1 MELEGRI
8 ALVTGAGRGIGRAI
22 ALKLAGRGADVAV
35 ADVLPDEA
43 ATVAAEVVALGRRSA
58 SLVADVSVSGDVT
71 CMVEEVRAALGPVAI
86 LVNNAG
92 IARDGLLMRMSDEDW
107 DKVIAVDLRSVFLCT
122 RAVLRDM
129 TKQRFGRI
137 INIAS
142 VSGLAGNPGQANYSA
157 AKAGII
163 GFTRTIAKEMA
174 SRGITVNAIAPGL
187 IDTGLAHDLSD
198 QQREAFKSGIP
209 MGMLGTPEDVAGAVG
224 FLASGDA
231 SYITGQVICV
241 DGGMV
246 LAW

>member
-1 MELEGRI
+1 MELEGRV

-35 ADVLPDEA
+35 ADVLGDEA
-43 ATVAAEVVALGRRSA
+43 AAVAAEVTAVGRRA
-58 SLVADVSVSGDVT
+58 AALVADVSLSEDVT
-71 CMVEEVRAALGPVAI
+71 RMVEEAKASLGKVDI

-92 IARDGLLMRMSDEDW
+92 IARDGILLRMSDEDW
-107 DKVIAVDLRSVFLCT
+107 DRVIAVDLRSVFLCT

-129 TKQRFGRI
+129 MRQRWGRI

-142 VSGLAGNPGQANYSA
+142 VSGLAGNPGQANYAA
-157 AKAGII
+157 AKAGIV

-174 SRGITVNAIAPGL
+174 SRAITVNAIAPGL
-187 IDTGLAHDLSD
+187 IDTGLAHALSD
-198 QQREAFKSGIP
+198 QQREDFKRGIP
-209 MGMLGTPEDVAGAVG
+209 MGVMGTPEDVAGAAAY
-224 FLASGDA
+224 LASEDA
-231 SYITGQVICV
+231 RYVTGQVISV